1 MQSFKENKGGISQR
15 RIKEGLRKIDGQP
28 ITGDYENITKSYEG
42 GEGKE
47 VLFATSDITSIQP
60 WGLG

>member
-15 RIKEGLRKIDGQP
+15 RIKEGLRKIDGQLQ
-28 ITGDYENITKSYEG
+28 GITKTLHSLMR